1 MADEKRTR
9 RQFASEDKAEAVKRH
24 LVGGEAVSAIC
35 EDLGVAPNQFYRWQ
49 KELFD
54 HAAAAFEVKGRGRR
68 PDGKA
73 RKLEKRVE
81 SLEAKLAHKDN
92 VIAEI
97 TEDYVRLK
105 KSLDEVVDFV
115 TELKARTAIGQ
126 QRLVWWLGIARS
138 KFYAWKQRYGKTNE
152 HNGLI
157 PRDFWLLD
165 WEHDAIIDYFIQ
177 HPDEGYRRLTYMM
190 MDADLVAV
198 SPSTVYRTLKGEG
211 LLGRRD
217 VKPSKKGTGFVQP
230 LRAHQEW
237 HIDVTYINLSGTFYY
252 LCSVLDGFSRYIVH
266 WEIREAMKETDV
278 ELMVQKALEAF
289 PGVHPK
295 LISDNGPQFIAKD
308 FKEFIRLAGM
318 THVRTSPYYPQSNGK
333 QERMQGTVKRE
344 CIREK
349 CPRTVEEARRWVGE
363 YIERYNT
370 QRLHSAIGYVTPLD
384 MLEGRQ
390 AEIHAERDNKLAKAR
405 EQRRQR
411 RQLNQLPAAM

>member
-1 MADEKRTR
+1 VRDE
-9 RQFASEDKAEAVKRH
+9 A
-24 LVGGEAVSAIC
+24 
-35 EDLGVAPNQFYRWQ
+35 
-49 KELFD
+49 
-54 HAAAAFEVKGRGRR
+54 
-68 PDGKA
+68 
-73 RKLEKRVE
+73 
-81 SLEAKLAHKDN
+81 
-92 VIAEI
+92 
-97 TEDYVRLK
+97 
-105 KSLDEVVDFV
+105 VDFV
-115 TELKARTAIGQ
+115 TALKAKTEIGQ
-126 QRLVWWLGIARS
+126 RRLVGWLGIARS
-138 KFYAWKQRYGKTNE
+138 KFYAWKQRYGKANE

-157 PRDFWLLD
+157 PRDFWLLN
-165 WEHDAIIDYFIQ
+165 WERDAIIDYFIQ
-177 HPDEGYRRLTYMM
+177 HPDEGYRRLTYLM
-190 MDADLVAV
+190 MDADMVAT

-230 LRAHQEW
+230 LWPHQDW

-266 WEIREAMKETDV
+266 WEIREAMKEADV
-278 ELMVQKALEAF
+278 ELIVQKALEVF

-333 QERMQGTVKRE
+333 QERMQGTLKRE

-384 MLEGRQ
+384 MLNGRQ
-390 AEIHAERDNKLAKAR
+390 AEIHAERDRKLAEAR
-405 EQRRQR
+405 EERKQT
-411 RQLNQLPAAM
+411 RQLNQLPTAV

>member
-1 MADEKRTR
+1 
-9 RQFASEDKAEAVKRH
+9 
-24 LVGGEAVSAIC
+24 
-35 EDLGVAPNQFYRWQ
+35 
-49 KELFD
+49 
-54 HAAAAFEVKGRGRR
+54 
-68 PDGKA
+68 
-73 RKLEKRVE
+73 
-81 SLEAKLAHKDN
+81 
-92 VIAEI
+92 
-97 TEDYVRLK
+97 
-105 KSLDEVVDFV
+105 VVDFV
-115 TELKARTAIGQ
+115 SSLHTKTDIAQGK
-126 QRLVWWLGIARS
+126 LVRWLGLARS
-138 KFYAWKQRYGKTNE
+138 KFYGWKQRYGKANE
-152 HNGLI
+152 HNGLV
-157 PRDFWLLD
+157 PRDFWLLE
-165 WEHDAIIDYFIQ
+165 WERDAIVGYFIQ
-177 HPDEGYRRLTYMM
+177 HPDEGYRRLAYLM

-230 LRAHQEW
+230 LWPHQEW

-266 WEIREAMKETDV
+266 WEVREAMKEPDV
-278 ELMVQKALEAF
+278 ELIVQKALEAF

-318 THVRTSPYYPQSNGK
+318 THVRTSPYYPQSNRK

-349 CPRTVEEARRWVGE
+349 CPRTVEEARCWVGE

-390 AEIHAERDNKLAKAR
+390 EAILAERDRKLEAAR
-405 EQRRQR
+405 EQRRQT
-411 RQLNQLPAAM
+411 RQSNQLPVAV